1 MNNYR
6 IFLNTYR
13 IIWELV
19 VIGVDNMGIENNIRR
34 VKTGIDGLDEII
46 EGGLTK
52 NTVTLISGPPGSGKT
67 IFCNQ
72 FLYKG
77 LEEGDTCLF
86 LTLDKKV
93 DSIIDQAKR
102 IGLDF
107 QPAIEKGQIK
117 FLFLNINKKLVYDDM
132 TKELASG
139 EYNRVVLDSITPLSE
154 RPIYIKDI
162 DLRNDGNFIDSADFP
177 SDDAASPV
185 RLHLHYI
192 MNVLDMAKCT
202 SVITSELPMG
212 SFNLSRDGISEF
224 LVDGIILL
232 NLDSVMDRRKL
243 SVMKM
248 RSTKH
253 SFKSQDIKI
262 GEGGIQLM

>member
-1 MNNYR
+1 MKIKNN
-6 IFLNTYR
+6 T
-13 IIWELV
+13 
-19 VIGVDNMGIENNIRR
+19 RR
-34 VKTGIDGLDEII
+34 VKTGIDGLDGII
-46 EGGLTK
+46 EGGLIE

-77 LEEGDTCLF
+77 IEEGDTGLF

-93 DSIIDQAKR
+93 DGIIDQAKK
-102 IGLDF
+102 IGIDF

-132 TKELASG
+132 TKELVSG

-154 RPIYIKDI
+154 RPIYIRDTDFRDDDDVIKPV
-162 DLRNDGNFIDSADFP
+162 DSPPEDP
-177 SDDAASPV
+177 ASQV

-192 MNVLDMAKCT
+192 MNILNTAKCT

-212 SFNLSRDGISEF
+212 SFSLSRDGISEF
-224 LVDGIILL
+224 LADGVIIL
-232 NLDSVMDRRKL
+232 NLDPTMDRRKL

-253 SFKSQDIKI
+253 PLKPQDIKI
-262 GEGGIQLM
+262 GEGGIQLI